1 MHILGVAGPFPP
13 IMTVSCRPFLFVL
26 AIVAMAVSPRPGLAE
41 GSVVTVGQTEDGAF
55 TLIRNGKPFFINGAG
70 GTHHLEVIKN
80 CGGNSVRTWGIE
92 SLEEMVDG
100 KPMIE
105 RARELGLAVTVGIWL
120 EHERHG
126 YNYADP
132 EFLKKQREKVRAAVR
147 KYKDEPAL
155 LMWGLGNEMEGPI
168 GGGAESRIWQEL
180 NVLAG
185 IVKEED
191 PNHPV
196 MTVIAGAAP
205 EKVKAILQFYPNI
218 DVLGVNAYAGASGV
232 GSAVKGAKWTKP
244 FVLTEFGPTGHW
256 EVRKT
261 AWDAP
266 VEPSS
271 WDKAG
276 TYFATQKLVREEGR
290 GLCLGTYAF
299 LWGQKQ
305 EVTSTWYG
313 MFLKTGEKLPTVDA
327 MAYAWTGK
335 WPANRSP
342 KIEDFK
348 SSLREATVRPGEK
361 ATAEVAVKEFERNPL
376 KIEWEVRAEST
387 DRKVGGDAEAEPPAF
402 PECIV
407 RQQNTQATIRAPR
420 KPGAYRLFVTVR
432 DGQGGASKDNF
443 PFFVK

>member
-1 MHILGVAGPFPP
+1 
-13 IMTVSCRPFLFVL
+13 MTISFHPFVL
-26 AIVAMAVSPRPGLAE
+26 LLAAAALILSPGPGYGQ
-41 GSVVTVGQTEDGAF
+41 GSVVTVSQAEDGSF

-70 GTHHLEVIKN
+70 GTHHLKEIKDL
-80 CGGNSVRTWGIE
+80 GGNSIRTWGVD
-92 SLEEMVDG
+92 SLEQPVDG
-100 KPMIE
+100 KPLMK
-105 RARELGLAVTVGIWL
+105 RAQELDLAVTAGIWL

-126 YNYADP
+126 YNYSDP
-132 EFLKKQREKVRAAVR
+132 QFLKNQREKVRAAVR

-168 GGGAESRIWQEL
+168 GGGADPRIWQEL

-196 MTVIAGAAP
+196 MTVIAGGSP
-205 EKVKAILQFYPNI
+205 VKVKAILQHYPNI

-232 GSAVKGAKWTKP
+232 GAAVKQAKWNKP

-256 EVRKT
+256 EVQKT
-261 AWDAP
+261 PWDAP
-266 VEPSS
+266 IEPSS

-313 MFLKTGEKLPTVDA
+313 MFLPSGEKLPTVDA
-327 MAYAWTGK
+327 MSYAWTGK

-342 KIEDFK
+342 KIESFT
-348 SSLREATVRPGEK
+348 SPLREATVKPGST
-361 ATAEVAVKEFERNPL
+361 ATAEVAVKEFERDPL
-376 KIEWEVRAEST
+376 KIEWEVLAEST
-387 DRKVGGDAEAEPPAF
+387 DRGVGGDAEAVPPSF
-402 PECIV
+402 PACVV
-407 RQQNTQATIRAPR
+407 RQQGKQVTLRVPR
-420 KPGAYRLFVTVR
+420 KPGAYRLFVTVK
-432 DGQGGASKDNF
+432 DGKGGASKDNF
-443 PFFVK
+443 PFLVK